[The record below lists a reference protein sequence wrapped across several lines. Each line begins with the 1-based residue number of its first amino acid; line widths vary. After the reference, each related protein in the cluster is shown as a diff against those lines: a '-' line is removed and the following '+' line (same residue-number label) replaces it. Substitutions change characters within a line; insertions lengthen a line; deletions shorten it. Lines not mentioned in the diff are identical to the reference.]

1 MNKYIYIYYFSKIR
15 QTHAHAYIS
24 WDLCL
29 AILEWIN
36 KLTDWLNLINLIN
49 FILL

>member
-1 MNKYIYIYYFSKIR
+1 MNKYIYIFQNNVKHM
-15 QTHAHAYIS
+15 HAHAYIS
-24 WDLCL
+24 RDLCL